1 MQYPVYN
8 PFRSVSYIPLYRL
21 PLPAP
26 SGGPP
31 CAAAFGRPSF
41 CFRPDAR
48 GALGRRTSRR
58 IRAPPRRMPRLLAQ
72 LRWLAFGDSWFNA
85 KRSKYPPTSRWGES
99 PRTATRSPGSRRR
112 AAHPSARRSHPH
124 TRRCAAGRDRRLRS
138 VAPGT
143 QPQPPHKLHTPQPAP
158 GCVAHTHSGP
168 CSWRAG
174 GTGDGHTAARH
185 ALLRSGRT
193 GGVPAR
199 PRPPTAHNCMAH
211 PVPHT
216 TRQRHPRRPAPRGL
230 HNWAFAP
237 GHRCPRTDQPRSSG

>member
-1 MQYPVYN
+1 MQP
-8 PFRSVSYIPLYRL
+8 
-21 PLPAP
+21 P
-26 SGGPP
+26 SGG
-31 CAAAFGRPSF
+31 RPF
-41 CFRPDAR
+41 VFVLTRA
-48 GALGRRTSRR
+48 ALGRRTSRR

-85 KRSKYPPTSRWGES
+85 KRSKYPPTSRCGES

-158 GCVAHTHSGP
+158 GCVAHTHTHRGGGA
-168 CSWRAG
+168 RGGRG
-174 GTGDGHTAARH
+174 GTRPHGTHFSAAAAR
-185 ALLRSGRT
+185 GRFRAT
-193 GGVPAR
+193 PPAHS
-199 PRPPTAHNCMAH
+199 PQLHGAPCAAHYPSEA
-211 PVPHT
+211 PAP
-216 TRQRHPRRPAPRGL
+216 PAPRGL

-237 GHRCPRTDQPRSSG
+237 GHRCPRTDQPRSSGLWGHLFSF

>member
-1 MQYPVYN
+1 MQP
-8 PFRSVSYIPLYRL
+8 
-21 PLPAP
+21 P
-26 SGGPP
+26 SGG
-31 CAAAFGRPSF
+31 RPF
-41 CFRPDAR
+41 VFVLTRA
-48 GALGRRTSRR
+48 ALGRRTSRR

-85 KRSKYPPTSRWGES
+85 KRSKYPPGES

-124 TRRCAAGRDRRLRS
+124 TRRCAAGRDHRLRS

-143 QPQPPHKLHTPQPAP
+143 QLPASSQAAHP
-158 GCVAHTHSGP
+158 TACAGLCGAHTHTHRGGGGS
-168 CSWRAG
+168 SWRTG

-193 GGVPAR
+193 GGVSAR

-211 PVPHT
+211 PAPHT
-216 TRQRHPRRPAPRGL
+216 TRQRQTML
-230 HNWAFAP
+230 
-237 GHRCPRTDQPRSSG
+237 CSGASADASLT